1 MKKVNPIIAL
11 PVSACAMFLAS
22 NGLAEDKTAMDV
34 MAQAQNVADNEHAYL
49 RSILVVK
56 DSEIISERYFHGA
69 NSSQTQNMKSLTKSF
84 MSALIGIAIKKGFIE
99 SVDQTVASILPEYF
113 EEMDLP
119 ENYYDEFLADRE
131 KVQEYQKKLTIRH
144 LLTMTSGLH
153 SFQNSFRYGY
163 GHVGD
168 IAEAYLGLPFSAPPG
183 DRFQYTTAGA
193 HVLSHVIS
201 RATKMPTR
209 KFAEKFL
216 FDPLHIEYADWK
228 VGPKGHALG
237 GSGLYLTAGDL
248 AKFGQL
254 YLDDGLIGDK
264 RIFPEE
270 WTAAS
275 LAEQTQVAPPAFIS
289 YGYLWWRRAG
299 NPAAEDYFFAAGTG
313 GQFIFLMPEHNLA
326 VVITADPEVSAEDF
340 NTRNEALKGFAEQYL
355 LYPLAAVGGA

>member
-1 MKKVNPIIAL
+1 MKNIIPIIAL
-11 PVSACAMFLAS
+11 PISACVMFLAS

-34 MAQAQNVADNEHAYL
+34 VAQAQDVADNEHAYL

-84 MSALIGIAIKKGFIE
+84 SSALIGIAIEKGFIE

-113 EEMDLP
+113 EQMDLP
-119 ENYYDEFLADRE
+119 ENYYDEFLADRQ
-131 KVQEYQKKLTIRH
+131 KVQEYREALTIRH

-153 SFQNSFRYGY
+153 SFQNSFMYGY
-163 GHVGD
+163 GHVDD

-183 DRFQYTTAGA
+183 GGFQYSTAGA
-193 HVLSHVIS
+193 HVLSHIIS

-216 FDPLHIEYADWK
+216 FDPLDIEHADWK
-228 VGPKGHALG
+228 VGPRGHALG

-254 YLDDGLIGDK
+254 YLDDGFAGGQ
-264 RIFPEE
+264 RIFPEG
-270 WTAAS
+270 WAS
-275 LAEQTQVAPPAFIS
+275 DSLSEQAQVAPPAFIS

-299 NPAAEDYFFAAGTG
+299 NPAAEDYFFASGTG
-313 GQFIFLMPEHNLA
+313 GQFIFLMPKHNLA

-340 NTRNEALKGFAEQYL
+340 NTRIEAVQGFAEQYL
-355 LYPLAAVGGA
+355 LYPLAAAGGG